1 MKTKL
6 EGDSQ
11 GSEEQLLHLHKMWRI
26 KEVQAVISQKHDEGK
41 VNLKWAGEHEE
52 TGNLAWLQQKE
63 SER

>member
-41 VNLKWAGEHEE
+41 VIWSE
-52 TGNLAWLQQKE
+52 QQSMKKQGI
-63 SER
+63 